1 MQLDNRT
8 LVVASL
14 FVTAVLSLLDIL
26 IWRTRNTF
34 PGFGRWAIAHA
45 LFTPSL
51 LLFSLRSILTDWWTL
66 VAANTMGILVTIL
79 VFEAAREFRGLR
91 PRIWQAYAGG
101 VFGMG
106 AILYF
111 RYVDNNLNIRVLV
124 AGVCLGT
131 IVLFAAKALLTDVPE
146 DQKVGMR
153 YTGWLLAICGLLQI
167 ARGVYFFTQP
177 AMTDLFAPSKLNSV
191 SFVGMA
197 VALTGVSFGFLV
209 MTGERLMSDLKNSER
224 QTGQANYDLNQLQ
237 RGLET
242 AVIERT
248 AELRE
253 TQQALAQSQRLESV
267 GRLAGG
273 VAHDF
278 NNFLTVIRG
287 YSQMLVR
294 GLAASS
300 PLRDDVAQMTAA
312 CDQAL
317 LLTQQLMAFSR
328 RQSLKPRVLDLNSVI
343 EDMAGILGHLLGD
356 SIEVV
361 IVRGTAE
368 ARVRADAGQM
378 HQVIMNLF
386 LNARD
391 AMPNGGSLRIET
403 ADVELTA
410 ADSRRLPDAVPGQ
423 YVMLSI
429 TDTGIGM
436 DELTRSHVF
445 EPFFTTK
452 PIGKGT
458 GLGLATVY
466 GIVRQ
471 TGGHIQVET
480 LPDKGTTFRIF
491 LPLTRDELEETA
503 ERILSD
509 DGAPPQLHARI
520 LIVDDAKAIRTVLRR
535 VLENAGCEVADA
547 ADVNTALDILRDGPV
562 DLVLTDLQ
570 MPGRSGVELAQ
581 LVVRD
586 FPGIKVIA
594 MSGFAAIHLSQ
605 LPRELGIDATLS
617 KPMQPEVLMG
627 AIRTALQ
634 KKVSKAV

>member
-8 LVVASL
+8 LIVASL
-14 FVTAVLSLLDIL
+14 LVTAVLSLLDVL

-34 PGFGRWAIAHA
+34 PGFGRWAVAHA
-45 LFTPSL
+45 LFAPTL
-51 LLFSLRSILTDWWTL
+51 LLFSLRSILTEWWTMA
-66 VAANTMGILVTIL
+66 AANIMAVFVTIL
-79 VFEAAREFRGLR
+79 VLEAAREFRGLR
-91 PRIWQAYAGG
+91 PRVWQAY
-101 VFGMG
+101 VFGVG
-106 AILYF
+106 GLVTIFYF
-111 RYVDNNLNIRVLV
+111 RFVVNSLNVRVLV
-124 AGVCLGT
+124 A
-131 IVLFAAKALLTDVPE
+131 AACMGGIGLLAGKVLLTDVPK
-146 DQKVGMR
+146 DQKVGMQ
-153 YTGWLLAICGLLQI
+153 YTGWLMVLCASLQI
-167 ARGVYFFTQP
+167 GRGVYIFMQP
-177 AMTDLFAPSKLNSV
+177 PITDLFAPTKVNAAA
-191 SFVGMA
+191 FVGMA
-197 VALTGVSFGFLV
+197 LAFTGISFGFLV
-209 MTGERLMSDLKNSER
+209 MTGERLMTELQNSER
-224 QTGQANYDLNQLQ
+224 QTVQANFELNRLR

-253 TQQALAQSQRLESV
+253 AQQALAQSQKLESV

-278 NNFLTVIRG
+278 NNFLTVIHG
-287 YSQMLVR
+287 YSRMLAQ
-294 GLAASS
+294 GLESSS
-300 PLRDDVAQMTAA
+300 PLREDVAQMTAA

-317 LLTQQLMAFSR
+317 LLTRQLLAFSR
-328 RQSLKPRVLDLNSVI
+328 RQSLEPRVLDLNKAI
-343 EDMAGILGHLLGD
+343 QEMAGILAHLLGD
-356 SIEVV
+356 SIEVA
-361 IVRGTAE
+361 ITRGVSE
-368 ARVRADAGQM
+368 AWVRADEGQM
-378 HQVIMNLF
+378 HQVILNLF

-391 AMPNGGSLRIET
+391 AMPDGGSLRIDTSE
-403 ADVELTA
+403 VELTA

-429 TDTGIGM
+429 SDTGIGM
-436 DELTRSHVF
+436 DEETRSRVF

-491 LPLTRDELEETA
+491 LPLTREQLEEAA
-503 ERILSD
+503 EGVLSD
-509 DGAPPQLHARI
+509 DGAPPQVHARI

-535 VLENAGCEVADA
+535 VLESAGCDVADA
-547 ADVNTALDILRDGPV
+547 ADVNTALDILRDGSV
-562 DLVLTDLQ
+562 DLILTDLQ

-594 MSGFAAIHLSQ
+594 MSGFEDIHLSQ
-605 LPRELGIDATLS
+605 LPRELGIDAALT
-617 KPMQPEVLMG
+617 KPTQPEALIG
-627 AIRTALQ
+627 AISAALQ
-634 KKVSKAV
+634 KKVSGVV